1 MHQYKM
7 ILHAVHSYLEQWLVY
22 GGGTIFLYGGS
33 PSKLLKNVLLI
44 KGQSL
49 NNLLFLR
56 YMTFDVFFK
65 ISCPL
70 SAP

>member
-1 MHQYKM
+1 M
-7 ILHAVHSYLEQWLVY
+7 ILHAVHSYLEQWLEY
-22 GGGTIFLYGGS
+22 GGGTIFLYGVA
-33 PSKLLKNVLLI
+33 PSKLSI
-44 KGQSL
+44 KCVVNKRTVFKVA

-65 ISCPL
+65 IACPL